1 MQNTVTHYTIF
12 SIFSHIRGRI
22 TLGKD
27 RAVYSWQDYYIAAL
41 AETDPA
47 KLRRRVYEAVAAIE
61 QRRLSP
67 VDPGSEEYDAI
78 ERAEKALEILT
89 RTVSEG

>member
-1 MQNTVTHYTIF
+1 
-12 SIFSHIRGRI
+12 
-22 TLGKD
+22 
-27 RAVYSWQDYYIAAL
+27 VYSWQDYYIAAL

-78 ERAEKALEILT
+78 ERAEKALEILK